1 MSTKSYIIWY
11 TAEKKVQDIG
21 RNIKQAAKI
30 GVGRPGEAGGLDA
43 QKPVGS
49 AHFRVHVL
57 IYFIYTFQL
66 TN

>member
-21 RNIKQAAKI
+21 RSIMQGVKI
-30 GVGRPGEAGGLDA
+30 GLGRPGEAGGSDA
-43 QKPVGS
+43 QKSEGS
-49 AHFRVHVL
+49 AHFSVHVSTNL
-57 IYFIYTFQL
+57 IHAAQL

>member
-11 TAEKKVQDIG
+11 TAEKRVQDIG
-21 RNIKQAAKI
+21 RSIKQGVKI
-30 GVGRPGEAGGLDA
+30 GVGRPGEGGGSNA

-49 AHFRVHVL
+49 AHFRVHVFTNL
-57 IYFIYTFQL
+57 IHATQL